1 MFEKTAAIVT
11 GSVYDG
17 PMDSTSPAL
26 TDILSY
32 DYLAWVSDDGSFE
45 RALDIHDITIVSQSD
60 RVVEADV
67 QGTADEPYRVTLT
80 AYGDIVL
87 PTCTC
92 PVEWNWCKHA
102 IAVGLALSPE
112 DGNAGEGPWG
122 LDCAAVEE
130 RFFDQAPREMLVQ
143 VLRDYP
149 VENHADPHPLLTP
162 AVLTVGTPQEVAALM
177 RMAMKSLAETARHR
191 VVTIKKSKST
201 YGYTDDLMDIRDD
214 FEGTIE
220 TLNSLEE
227 AGRGRYLLPVIEKLI
242 ESLLPLCEPEMH
254 IGGFVPVLSK
264 ALALHLRHCQG
275 VDAGSTHL
283 VTWLARTI
291 PSILE
296 HLPFHDFTP
305 YAVLTERKD
314 LVAAADAAEARG
326 DSLVHAHLCLLLG
339 KDALLIAH
347 LAAEEEWLLLVR
359 YYTDRDRLDEARA
372 VIRNAWDPDSPAW
385 IDDDDLGILIRTYL
399 PMEDYVRWLRQQA
412 AGGDWRYAREY
423 IRHPLVSYDDARA
436 LLDESMGA
444 FDAPPHYE
452 PMDATVRFYLAAH
465 HKRVDEALKLYYVFG
480 PDIAPEYVAGFAV
493 DQLPQTHPLTCVEM
507 VRDGA
512 NRLVWDQ
519 FFDGAA
525 SFLATLQ
532 RVVAHSPEASR
543 AAREAVTA
551 ILKEHPGS
559 LALRYS
565 LNHENL
571 ITSLDIEPPLY
582 AAGVVSNR

>member
-130 RFFDQAPREMLVQ
+130 RFFDQAPRETLVQ

-227 AGRGRYLLPVIEKLI
+227 AGRGKYLLPVIEKLI
-242 ESLLPLCEPEMH
+242 ESLLLLCEPDLR
-254 IGGFVPVLSK
+254 ICDFISLLLK

-399 PMEDYVRWLRQQA
+399 PMEDYLHWLKERA
-412 AGGDWRYAREY
+412 KTSYWGYAIEY
-423 IRHPLVSYDDARA
+423 VQHPLVSYDDAMALIEVMKHHKPGIPYAYDTRA
-436 LLDESMGA
+436 TL
-444 FDAPPHYE
+444 
-452 PMDATVRFYLAAH
+452 RFLTAAH
-465 HKRVDEALKLYYVFG
+465 HKRIDEALQLFYTWG
-480 PDIAPEYVAGFAV
+480 PLIQPDYIADFAI
-493 DQLPQTHPLTCVEM
+493 DQLPKTHPLTCVEM
-507 VRDGA
+507 VRDCA
-512 NRLVWDQ
+512 DRLVWQ
-519 FFDGAA
+519 EKYAA
-525 SFLATLQ
+525 AATYLVTLQ
-532 RVVAHSPEASR
+532 RVIAASPEASR
-543 AAREAVTA
+543 AARDAVIA
-551 ILKEHPGS
+551 IIKEHPGDQD
-559 LALRYS
+559 LRCEF
-565 LNHENL
+565 NCKNL
-571 ITSLDIEPPLY
+571 ITSLDT
-582 AAGVVSNR
+582 

>member
-1 MFEKTAAIVT
+1 
-11 GSVYDG
+11 
-17 PMDSTSPAL
+17 MDSTSPAL

-130 RFFDQAPREMLVQ
+130 RFFDQAPRETLVQ

-227 AGRGRYLLPVIEKLI
+227 AGRGKYLLPVIEKLI
-242 ESLLPLCEPEMH
+242 ESLLLLCEPDLR
-254 IGGFVPVLSK
+254 ICDFISLLLK

-399 PMEDYVRWLRQQA
+399 PMEDYLHWLKERA
-412 AGGDWRYAREY
+412 KTSYWGYAIEY
-423 IRHPLVSYDDARA
+423 VQHPLVSYDDAMALIEVMKHHKPGIPYAYDTRA
-436 LLDESMGA
+436 TL
-444 FDAPPHYE
+444 
-452 PMDATVRFYLAAH
+452 RFLTAAH
-465 HKRVDEALKLYYVFG
+465 HKRIDEALQLFYTWG
-480 PDIAPEYVAGFAV
+480 PLIQPDYIADFAI
-493 DQLPQTHPLTCVEM
+493 DQLPKTHPLTCVEM
-507 VRDGA
+507 VRDCA
-512 NRLVWDQ
+512 DRLVWQ
-519 FFDGAA
+519 EKYAA
-525 SFLATLQ
+525 AATYLVTLQ
-532 RVVAHSPEASR
+532 RVIAASPEASR
-543 AAREAVTA
+543 AARDAVIA
-551 ILKEHPGS
+551 IIKEHPGDQD
-559 LALRYS
+559 LRCEF
-565 LNHENL
+565 NCKNL
-571 ITSLDIEPPLY
+571 ITSLDT
-582 AAGVVSNR
+582 

>member
-143 VLRDYP
+143 VLRNYP
-149 VENHADPHPLLTP
+149 EESAGNPHPLITP

-177 RMAMKSLAETARHR
+177 RMAMKNLAETARHR

-242 ESLLPLCEPEMH
+242 ESLLPLCSPKMH
-254 IGGFVPVLSK
+254 IGGVVPVLSK

-314 LVAAADAAEARG
+314 LLAAAEAAKARG
-326 DSLVHAHLCLLLG
+326 DDQIHAHFCLLTG
-339 KDALLIAH
+339 DDAPLITY
-347 LAAEEEWLLLVR
+347 LTGENTLLLVR
-359 YYTDRDRLDEARA
+359 YFADHDRLDEARA
-372 VIRNAWDPDSPAW
+372 VIRDAWDPDSSAW
-385 IDDDDLGILIRTYL
+385 IDDDDLGILIRYYL
-399 PMEDYVRWLRQQA
+399 PVEDYLHWLKERA
-412 AGGDWRYAREY
+412 KTSYWGYAIEY
-423 IRHPLVSYDDARA
+423 VQHPLVSYDDAMA
-436 LLDESMGA
+436 LIEVMK
-444 FDAPPHYE
+444 
-452 PMDATVRFYLAAH
+452 H
-465 HKRVDEALKLYYVFG
+465 HKPGIPYAYDTR
-480 PDIAPEYVAGFAV
+480 
-493 DQLPQTHPLTCVEM
+493 
-507 VRDGA
+507 
-512 NRLVWDQ
+512 
-519 FFDGAA
+519 
-525 SFLATLQ
+525 ATL
-532 RVVAHSPEASR
+532 RF
-543 AAREAVTA
+543 
-551 ILKEHPGS
+551 LLS
-559 LALRYS
+559 LI
-565 LNHENL
+565 H
-571 ITSLDIEPPLY
+571 I
-582 AAGVVSNR
+582 

>member
-143 VLRDYP
+143 VLRNYP
-149 VENHADPHPLLTP
+149 EESAGNPHPLITP

-177 RMAMKSLAETARHR
+177 RMAMKNLAETARHR

-242 ESLLPLCEPEMH
+242 ESLLPLCEPEMR
-254 IGGFVPVLSK
+254 IGGFVHVLSK

-283 VTWLARTI
+283 VTWLAHTMT
-291 PSILE
+291 SINE
-296 HLPFHDFTP
+296 YLPFFDFTP
-305 YAVLTERKD
+305 YSLLTEKKD
-314 LVAAADAAEARG
+314 LLAAAEAAKARG
-326 DSLVHAHLCLLLG
+326 DDQLHAHFCLLTG
-339 KDALLIAH
+339 DDAPLITY
-347 LAAEEEWLLLVR
+347 LTGENTLLLVR
-359 YYTDRDRLDEARA
+359 YFADHDRLDEARA
-372 VIRNAWDPDSPAW
+372 VIRDAWDP
-385 IDDDDLGILIRTYL
+385 
-399 PMEDYVRWLRQQA
+399 
-412 AGGDWRYAREY
+412 
-423 IRHPLVSYDDARA
+423 VS
-436 LLDESMGA
+436 
-444 FDAPPHYE
+444 
-452 PMDATVRFYLAAH
+452 
-465 HKRVDEALKLYYVFG
+465 
-480 PDIAPEYVAGFAV
+480 
-493 DQLPQTHPLTCVEM
+493 
-507 VRDGA
+507 
-512 NRLVWDQ
+512 
-519 FFDGAA
+519 
-525 SFLATLQ
+525 
-532 RVVAHSPEASR
+532 
-543 AAREAVTA
+543 
-551 ILKEHPGS
+551 
-559 LALRYS
+559 
-565 LNHENL
+565 
-571 ITSLDIEPPLY
+571 
-582 AAGVVSNR
+582 

>member
-143 VLRDYP
+143 VLRNYP
-149 VENHADPHPLLTP
+149 EESAGNPHPLITP

-177 RMAMKSLAETARHR
+177 RMAMKNLAETARHR

-242 ESLLPLCEPEMH
+242 ESLLPLCSPKMH
-254 IGGFVPVLSK
+254 IGGVVPVLSK

-399 PMEDYVRWLRQQA
+399 PMEDYVRWLKERA
-412 AGGDWRYAREY
+412 KTSYWGYAIEY
-423 IRHPLVSYDDARA
+423 VQHPLVSYDDAMALIEVMKHHKPGIPYAYDTRA
-436 LLDESMGA
+436 TL
-444 FDAPPHYE
+444 
-452 PMDATVRFYLAAH
+452 RFLTAAH
-465 HKRVDEALKLYYVFG
+465 HKRIDEALQLFYTWG
-480 PDIAPEYVAGFAV
+480 PLIQPDYIADFAI
-493 DQLPQTHPLTCVEM
+493 DQLPKTHPLTCVEM
-507 VRDGA
+507 VRDCA
-512 NRLVWDQ
+512 DRLVWQ
-519 FFDGAA
+519 EKYAA
-525 SFLATLQ
+525 AATYLVTLQ
-532 RVVAHSPEASR
+532 RVIAASPEASR
-543 AAREAVTA
+543 AARDAVIA
-551 ILKEHPGS
+551 IIKEHPGDQD
-559 LALRYS
+559 LRCEF
-565 LNHENL
+565 NCKNL
-571 ITSLDIEPPLY
+571 ITSLDT
-582 AAGVVSNR
+582 